1 MAPLPQMEPASLARH
16 LAAVGTTAA
25 PPYATPPC
33 PALLTMLTGLEGAL
47 PQQLLPSPQV
57 QLVGVRAD
65 HVIHMHM
72 AHAHRASSVLGDTH
86 VVSADTDVALGWSC
100 DPRASQDTPQGTTGP
115 SSFLVTLPQ
124 GPDLGTWEQSGQ
136 DAMGTGA

>member
-1 MAPLPQMEPASLARH
+1 
-16 LAAVGTTAA
+16 
-25 PPYATPPC
+25 
-33 PALLTMLTGLEGAL
+33 MLTGLEGAL

-57 QLVGVRAD
+57 QLVGVHTD

-72 AHAHRASSVLGDTH
+72 AHAHRASSVLGDTR
-86 VVSADTDVALGWSC
+86 VVSADTDVTLGWSC

-124 GPDLGTWEQSGQ
+124 GPDLGT
-136 DAMGTGA
+136 